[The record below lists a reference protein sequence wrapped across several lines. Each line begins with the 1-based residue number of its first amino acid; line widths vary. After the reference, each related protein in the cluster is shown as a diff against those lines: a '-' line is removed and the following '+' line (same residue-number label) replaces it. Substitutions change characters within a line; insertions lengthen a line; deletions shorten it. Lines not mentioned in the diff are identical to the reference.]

1 MRRRA
6 AKRAWW
12 KSGFSRATSPSVF
25 RPSHFFARSP
35 SESKSA
41 AADVVEGVKEFL
53 RADTGGAKF
62 ASGDVCK
69 HGCVRERRAGGCRE
83 CEGAENGIA
92 CAGHVE
98 HLAARGAALNAG
110 LADAR
115 VGDFKAGRRD
125 VNTPRQSFIEHVHPL
140 VTAGD
145 DNGAAAEVREKS
157 VAGFFDRFFVSER
170 ARDIEAGFFG
180 VANDRA
186 CAAIRIEARS
196 FRLHENG
203 NFQLMRGAED
213 AVREV
218 VGDETLVVV
227 GENERVKMSERGEEQ
242 TQKFLLSF
250 RAGWFAAF
258 VIHANNL
265 LVAGND
271 ARFYG
276 GDALRI
282 ADHPFA
288 RDVRSSQTS
297 VQSSTGFVISG
308 DTKRFHSG
316 AERDDVRGD
325 VAGAAETFALLDEI
339 HDGNRGLRRKAR
351 GRPPEVA
358 IEHQVSEDTD
368 ALAAQAGDP
377 SFQAG
382 NGIGNVGG
390 HAVSLIFPL
399 FDSPIPQRSWLLPA
413 S

>member
-53 RADTGGAKF
+53 RADTGDAKF
-62 ASGDVCK
+62 ANDDASGDVCK

-180 VANDRA
+180 VANDGA
-186 CAAIRIEARS
+186 CAAIGIEARS
-196 FRLHENG
+196 LRLHENG
-203 NFQLMRGAED
+203 NFQLMRGAEG
-213 AVREV
+213 AVGEV
-218 VGDETLVVV
+218 IGDETFVII
-227 GENERVKMSERGEEQ
+227 GENERVEPFKRRKKQ
-242 TQKFLLSF
+242 AQKFFLSF
-250 RAGWFAAF
+250 RAERFAALA
-258 VIHANNL
+258 IDANDL

-271 ARFYG
+271 TRFYRSHAFRI
-276 GDALRI
+276 GDS
-282 ADHPFA
+282 PFA
-288 RDVRSSQTS
+288 RDACGSQTPFKGPP
-297 VQSSTGFVISG
+297 GFVMSNH
-308 DTKRFHSG
+308 TKRFHFG
-316 AERDDVRGD
+316 AERGYVCGD
-325 VAGAAETFALLDEI
+325 VAGAAETLALLDEI
-339 HDGNRGLRRKAR
+339 NDGNRRFRRKAR
-351 GRPPEVA
+351 RRTP
-358 IEHQVSEDTD
+358 
-368 ALAAQAGDP
+368 
-377 SFQAG
+377 
-382 NGIGNVGG
+382 
-390 HAVSLIFPL
+390 
-399 FDSPIPQRSWLLPA
+399 
-413 S
+413 